1 MWFNDDFQLRQ
12 LPSRGRKPRKK
23 AVLQVK
29 SRSTAAKK
37 EAARRAARRVLI
49 GLLVVGAAALAWYG
63 ILLTGR
69 WLFSAN
75 DRFALTRLEIRD
87 DTGIARFY
95 ITEKKGIGVG
105 KNLFAFHIG
114 RMRNE
119 FLRQRYA
126 AKYRSMDITRRLP
139 GTLQVRL
146 VERSPVA
153 RLGKRG
159 QLVVDEE
166 GVVFG
171 LRPDANA
178 LPYIEG
184 YSSSALKPGDRIT
197 GMAVAA
203 LQALKGCEDPE
214 VGIPVR
220 SVNVDSE
227 EYLTLYFAG
236 GGNVRGVRISWRDM
250 GRQGRKSVENL
261 MAKLR
266 RVKAALIQQR
276 GGRNTMLD
284 ATYDDRI
291 FGVR

>member
-23 AVLQVK
+23 AVLHVK
-29 SRSTAAKK
+29 SRSTAARKD
-37 EAARRAARRVLI
+37 AARRAARRVLI
-49 GLLVVGAAALAWYG
+49 GLLVVGATALVWYG
-63 ILLTGR
+63 IMLAGR
-69 WLFSAN
+69 WLFSTN

-114 RMRNE
+114 RMRND

-159 QLVVDEE
+159 RLVVDED

-171 LRPDANA
+171 LRPEAKV
-178 LPYIEG
+178 LPYIED
-184 YSSSALKPGDRIT
+184 YPSRDLKPGDQLA

-203 LQALKGCEDPE
+203 LQALKGCEDPA
-214 VGIPVR
+214 VAVPVR
-220 SVNVDSE
+220 SVSIDSE

-236 GGNVRGVRISWRDM
+236 GGNVRGVRLSWREM
-250 GRQGRKSVENL
+250 GRQGRKSAENL
-261 MAKLR
+261 MVKLR
-266 RVKAALIQQR
+266 RVKEALIQQR
-276 GGRNTMLD
+276 GGRHAMLD